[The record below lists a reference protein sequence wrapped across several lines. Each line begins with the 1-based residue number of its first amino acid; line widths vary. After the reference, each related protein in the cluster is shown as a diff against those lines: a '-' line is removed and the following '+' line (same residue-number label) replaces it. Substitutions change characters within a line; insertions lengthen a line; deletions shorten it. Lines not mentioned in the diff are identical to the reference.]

1 MIEAMDATQS
11 SVNRF
16 RASAIVFALTILAGS
31 SVSQD
36 FTNKTALITLSNQRT
51 VSNSRYKSEALLK
64 AKALGLPAKVTSPS
78 GDIMV
83 LLSWKFGRPTYIT
96 TTGTAD
102 AKTVGTS
109 ELWPGGTL
117 GLAMTGRTTKMG
129 IWEAGGIPRLTHRE
143 LRSRVKVY
151 DGETSVSGHAT
162 HVAGI
167 MIGEGINPLAK
178 GMSYE
183 SRLLAYEAS
192 NDDAEC
198 ALEASRGLNVSNHSY
213 AYIGGWWYGYGGQ
226 NAYYWLGDTRISDFE
241 DWSMGYYDDIAAVWD
256 KLLYNAPFY
265 LPCFG
270 AGNWRTPNFPT
281 GPISHYVWDFASN
294 DWKLVTAARYGQQ
307 DYDTISFG
315 SQISKNTL
323 TVGAAYNID
332 GAYTGPADV
341 AIASFSSTGPADDG
355 RIKPDICGV
364 GVNVLSSTSNSDSSY
379 GNSSGTSMASP
390 NVAGS
395 INLLQ
400 ELFADLHGGAKMR
413 AASLKGLIIH
423 TAREAGP
430 ANGPDYIFGWGLL
443 NQFDAAN
450 TVIRS
455 AFDPAAIQEYTLV
468 QNQRIQIPFYVGA
481 LGTAKATIC
490 WTDPAGTP
498 GPAQVDRRV
507 PMLVNDLDLR
517 IIRRRDGQTF
527 MPWVLDP
534 DQPTLAARAGD
545 NSVDNV
551 EQVVVY
557 NAEPGDYIAEISNT
571 GTLLPAN
578 TQAVSALITAPG
590 DTAGK
595 FQSLK
600 IEPGTV
606 VGGIDAATATLKFNG
621 PALAD
626 SVINILST
634 RPDIAIVPTS
644 IPVVAGQTEATF
656 PITTKSAK
664 PAENESGVRVTII
677 TAGNN
682 GSLSAGLVV
691 EPVGVNEFTFNPA
704 VTAGGN
710 MVDASLR
717 LSGPAPKGGATVRIS
732 SDQPSVA
739 KPTRNYV
746 YFPEGTT
753 NIKTK
758 IRTNAV
764 SETTNVTF
772 IADRFDNKF
781 PAVLTVRPTRLDSV
795 VCAPSIFKGGQATK
809 VTVSLDGLAPRTG
822 ATVQLSSSN
831 PLLLPVP
838 ATISFVAG
846 KRSVSFV
853 TSTTVPGV
861 STTVTITASRLN
873 IVKTTEIRVLP

>member
-1 MIEAMDATQS
+1 
-11 SVNRF
+11 
-16 RASAIVFALTILAGS
+16 
-31 SVSQD
+31 
-36 FTNKTALITLSNQRT
+36 
-51 VSNSRYKSEALLK
+51 
-64 AKALGLPAKVTSPS
+64 
-78 GDIMV
+78 
-83 LLSWKFGRPTYIT
+83 
-96 TTGTAD
+96 
-102 AKTVGTS
+102 
-109 ELWPGGTL
+109 
-117 GLAMTGRTTKMG
+117 
-129 IWEAGGIPRLTHRE
+129 
-143 LRSRVKVY
+143 
-151 DGETSVSGHAT
+151 
-162 HVAGI
+162 
-167 MIGEGINPLAK
+167 
-178 GMSYE
+178 
-183 SRLLAYEAS
+183 
-192 NDDAEC
+192 
-198 ALEASRGLNVSNHSY
+198 
-213 AYIGGWWYGYGGQ
+213 
-226 NAYYWLGDTRISDFE
+226 
-241 DWSMGYYDDIAAVWD
+241 
-256 KLLYNAPFY
+256 
-265 LPCFG
+265 
-270 AGNWRTPNFPT
+270 
-281 GPISHYVWDFASN
+281 
-294 DWKLVTAARYGQQ
+294 
-307 DYDTISFG
+307 
-315 SQISKNTL
+315 
-323 TVGAAYNID
+323 
-332 GAYTGPADV
+332 
-341 AIASFSSTGPADDG
+341 
-355 RIKPDICGV
+355 
-364 GVNVLSSTSNSDSSY
+364 
-379 GNSSGTSMASP
+379 
-390 NVAGS
+390 
-395 INLLQ
+395 
-400 ELFADLHGGAKMR
+400 
-413 AASLKGLIIH
+413 
-423 TAREAGP
+423 
-430 ANGPDYIFGWGLL
+430 
-443 NQFDAAN
+443 
-450 TVIRS
+450 
-455 AFDPAAIQEYTLV
+455 
-468 QNQRIQIPFYVGA
+468 
-481 LGTAKATIC
+481 
-490 WTDPAGTP
+490 
-498 GPAQVDRRV
+498 
-507 PMLVNDLDLR
+507 
-517 IIRRRDGQTF
+517 
-527 MPWVLDP
+527 
-534 DQPTLAARAGD
+534 
-545 NSVDNV
+545 
-551 EQVVVY
+551 
-557 NAEPGDYIAEISNT
+557 
-571 GTLLPAN
+571 
-578 TQAVSALITAPG
+578 
-590 DTAGK
+590 
-595 FQSLK
+595 
-600 IEPGTV
+600 
-606 VGGIDAATATLKFNG
+606 TATLKFNG

-838 ATISFVAG
+838 STISFVAG